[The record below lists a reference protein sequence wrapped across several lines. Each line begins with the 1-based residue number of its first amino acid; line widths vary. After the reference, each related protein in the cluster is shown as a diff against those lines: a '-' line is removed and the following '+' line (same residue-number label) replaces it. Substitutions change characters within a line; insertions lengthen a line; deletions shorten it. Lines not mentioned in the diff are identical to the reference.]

1 MITRKQYL
9 KSKPVCKVTFR
20 LPRRLANSGR
30 QAVLAGDFNNWQTGQ
45 TPMKALKSGDFT
57 VTLALTPGREY
68 QYRFLVDNQT
78 WVTDPDAEKWVHC
91 AFANCE
97 NSVVVV

>member
-9 KSKPVCKVTFR
+9 KRKPVCKVTFR
-20 LPRRLANSGR
+20 LPKNITDSGR
-30 QAVLAGDFNNWQTGQ
+30 KADIVGEFNHWGAGQ

-57 VTLALTPGREY
+57 VTLALAPGREY
-68 QYRFLVDNQT
+68 QYRYFVDGHE
-78 WVTDPDAEKWVHC
+78 WITDPDADKHVHC
-91 AFANCE
+91 SFASCD